1 MADMQRVP
9 QDGRL
14 RVHRTRDAGETWTEL
29 GEGLPDDAWV
39 AVMRDAFCAD
49 AADPTGIYVGTRDGC
64 VYASNDE
71 GDSFTLVADHLPDV
85 LTVKAADAAVSV
97 QVLLPGVLAALA
109 GGEKHVDVEPAGDTL
124 ADLLDALAAEHPMLA
139 RRIRDETG
147 QVRRFVNVYVDGDDV
162 RFEGGLATKVRDG
175 AEVQV
180 LPSVAGG

>member
-1 MADMQRVP
+1 
-9 QDGRL
+9 
-14 RVHRTRDAGETWTEL
+14 
-29 GEGLPDDAWV
+29 
-39 AVMRDAFCAD
+39 
-49 AADPTGIYVGTRDGC
+49 
-64 VYASNDE
+64 
-71 GDSFTLVADHLPDV
+71 
-85 LTVKAADAAVSV
+85 VSV

-109 GGEKHVDVEPAGDTL
+109 GGEKHVTVEPTGDTL

-162 RFEGGLATKVRDG
+162 RFEGGLETKVRDG